1 MADHSQFTEGIGW
14 LFPFV
19 GTGGLT
25 AIVIAWLGSK
35 RPQSAPQ
42 GAPQAQIHAAAG
54 IGALLADHYA
64 IDRLTNEMRR
74 LADANEQLARGVNR
88 YCDLMDI
95 TQALGRLKSDRD
107 VRRRDRSP
115 EDED

>member
-1 MADHSQFTEGIGW
+1 MSDHSALTDSIGW
-14 LFPFV
+14 LFPWV

-25 AIVIAWLGSK
+25 AIVIAWLGSR
-35 RPQSAPQ
+35 RPAATEPKQSQ
-42 GAPQAQIHAAAG
+42 LHAAAG
-54 IGALLADHYA
+54 IGALLADQYA

-95 TQALGRLKSDRD
+95 TQALGRLHRDRD
-107 VRRRDRSP
+107 TRERDRPRS
-115 EDED
+115 EDQD

>member
-1 MADHSQFTEGIGW
+1 MADANALSDSISW
-14 LFPFV
+14 LFPYV

-25 AIVIAWLGSK
+25 AIVIAWLGSR
-35 RPQSAPQ
+35 RPAPSEPKNSQ
-42 GAPQAQIHAAAG
+42 LHAAAG

-95 TQALGRLKSDRD
+95 TQALGRLHRERD
-107 VRRRDRSP
+107 TRERDRSP
-115 EDED
+115 SEDQD